1 MELKNKVINYV
12 NQNEPIED
20 YIEKLIINNYVEI
33 SKLNFPNSLKSLK
46 IELLKESL
54 LNLPFSLEKLT
65 ITKGCKCCLDKSKIQ
80 YGCEV
85 NLVEDQS
92 HDFQDKT
99 FAYATNYNVLRI
111 MSGMSGLNYSN

>member
-33 SKLNFPNSLKSLK
+33 SKLKFPNSLKSLK
-46 IELLKESL
+46 IDLLKEPL
-54 LNLPFSLEKLT
+54 LNLPFSLEKIN
-65 ITKGCKCCLDKSKIQ
+65 ITKGCKCCLDKSKIP

-85 NLVEDQS
+85 DLIEEQS
-92 HDFQDKT
+92 HDYKDKT
-99 FAYATNYNVLRI
+99 FAYATNYNILRI
-111 MSGMSGLNYSN
+111 MSGMSGLFYSN